1 MQRAIAVEARPP
13 RELFAAAPL
22 ECHDAIIA
30 EEARPPRDRI
40 NRMIGKNAA
49 LFTTLDKSLIFIR
62 DYAENGSVHGDYGKL
77 KSFKINRRVKIIFE
91 TLPSKIFIL
100 DRRIILF

>member
-49 LFTTLDKSLIFIR
+49 LYDFGQKSYFYR

-77 KSFKINRRVKIIFE
+77 KSFKITDK
-91 TLPSKIFIL
+91 
-100 DRRIILF
+100 